1 MTITTLDD
9 SMAANG
15 SAATLTVYGEKGKT
29 KDIELKK
36 DGAFEPGNVDE
47 FDDVSCSVCSYQ
59 FRMDSSGFLCSVY
72 C

>member
-47 FDDVSCSVCSYQ
+47 FDDVSFIEKY
-59 FRMDSSGFLCSVY
+59 FHSVY
-72 C
+72 YTLSNLCP